1 MIHYQTSIKIGYVT
15 IKPGDVVMGD
25 IDGALVVPRDIAY
38 DILLRAE
45 ELLENKKKFQLGTQR

>member
-1 MIHYQTSIKIGYVT
+1 MT